1 MHSYFTWLPAAAA
14 MAVLCSCSRPV
25 DKRVDELLSKMTLE
39 DLRDLN
45 HRCIAEINQR
55 LREEGAAVARKLE
68 LGDRVYFE
76 HRGDRVVGVLRKVGA
91 KNAKVEIEEERDDGK
106 IEVRTW
112 SVPTAMLRQADPV
125 KGRRKLH
132 HKKIPKKA
140 KPATRRVVKDD
151 FERDEG
157 EL

>member
-1 MHSYFTWLPAAAA
+1 MSLA
-14 MAVLCSCSRPV
+14 
-25 DKRVDELLSKMTLE
+25 KRLSKMELE
-39 DLRDLN
+39 ELRDLN
-45 HRCIAEINQR
+45 HLCIAEINKR
-55 LREEGAAVARKLE
+55 LRQEGEAVARKLD
-68 LGDRVYFE
+68 LGDRVFFE
-76 HRGDRVVGVLRKVGA
+76 HGRDRVVGVLRKIGA
-91 KNAKVEIEEERDDGK
+91 KNSKVEIEEERADGK

-132 HKKIPKKA
+132 HKKIPKKPA
-140 KPATRRVVKDD
+140 KRVVKDD

>member
-1 MHSYFTWLPAAAA
+1 MSLA
-14 MAVLCSCSRPV
+14 
-25 DKRVDELLSKMTLE
+25 KRLSKMTLE

-55 LREEGAAVARKLE
+55 LREEGEVVARKLDP
-68 LGDRVYFE
+68 GDRVYFE
-76 HRGDRVVGVLRKVGA
+76 HRGERVVGVLQRIGV
-91 KNAKVEIEEERDDGK
+91 KNAKVEIEEERADGK

-112 SVPTAMLRQADPV
+112 SVPTAMLRRADPV

-132 HKKIPKKA
+132 HKKIPKTKKA
-140 KPATRRVVKDD
+140 KPATRRVVEDD

>member
-1 MHSYFTWLPAAAA
+1 VSLA
-14 MAVLCSCSRPV
+14 
-25 DKRVDELLSKMTLE
+25 KRLSKMTLE

-55 LREEGAAVARKLE
+55 LREEGEAVARKLDP
-68 LGDRVYFE
+68 GDRVYFE
-76 HRGDRVVGVLRKVGA
+76 HRGDRVVGVLRKIGV

-112 SVPTAMLRQADPV
+112 SVPTAMLKRADPS

-132 HKKIPKKA
+132 HKKIPQKKA